1 GWDWAGSSASTTS
14 TGSTMPSRGEPR
26 GVARLAGGAPRGPVP
41 SRRGAMTTPTTSA
54 NLIVHPFGGGV
65 IGNTTG
71 SGPVIEGSSPSPRA
85 PAESFG
91 KPPLGPIV

>member
-1 GWDWAGSSASTTS
+1 MPAPNRQCRGS
-14 TGSTMPSRGEPR
+14 GTMAPDLG
-26 GVARLAGGAPRGPVP
+26 ALATRD
-41 SRRGAMTTPTTSA
+41 SSA